1 MSGIF
6 GRAERPKRATAS
18 KTNPARK
25 VTCGQVMEK
34 PRAIRSSVTMD
45 RVLKALTSRNWDHI
59 FLVDDE
65 GVPVGRVHAVDVL
78 KLIQRKAVNRD
89 LVWMQIVEANQL
101 ITQPPM
107 QVSVRTP
114 LLKAA
119 ALMLTHDINQMAVV
133 DDEGELVGVVSH
145 AIVARHLP
153 KFII

>member
-107 QVSVRTP
+107 SLSP
-114 LLKAA
+114 L
-119 ALMLTHDINQMAVV
+119 
-133 DDEGELVGVVSH
+133 S
-145 AIVARHLP
+145 P
-153 KFII
+153 